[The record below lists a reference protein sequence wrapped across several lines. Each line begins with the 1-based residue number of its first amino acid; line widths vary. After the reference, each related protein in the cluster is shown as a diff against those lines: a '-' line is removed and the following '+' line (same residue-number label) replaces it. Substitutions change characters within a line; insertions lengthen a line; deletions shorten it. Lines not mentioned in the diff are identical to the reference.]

1 MMMIWVR
8 GGVRL
13 WQSLIVTLACVT
25 ALASRASYRCKIS
38 SSVPNLS
45 SIPWEVYGV
54 SCTVTYVG
62 LDVLPPRP
70 LKCFTF
76 KDLLESQHR
85 LHESGQNSMVNALKT
100 LHKIKGAATK
110 QVRRRTTRRTIVLLI
125 SAATRGRLATY
136 IINPSTGWAQW
147 SEGHLIVS
155 VSCLGSALRK
165 PLPICQPLPYRTN
178 CACVLSIEGCGY
190 NTRQNKLISKAGL
203 IEWYVLCAIDC
214 ARIVHSVANLNLG
227 LGMRFH
233 RFEGPRRSQP
243 TS

>member
-1 MMMIWVR
+1 MYSHVCET
-8 GGVRL
+8 GGTR
-13 WQSLIVTLACVT
+13 
-25 ALASRASYRCKIS
+25 R
-38 SSVPNLS
+38 
-45 SIPWEVYGV
+45 
-54 SCTVTYVG
+54 
-62 LDVLPPRP
+62 VLPSCP
-70 LKCFTF
+70 LQRFMF
-76 KDLLESQHR
+76 KNFLESQDQLR
-85 LHESGQNSMVNALKT
+85 ESVQNSMVNALKT

-155 VSCLGSALRK
+155 VSCLGSALCN

-178 CACVLSIEGCGY
+178 CACVLSIEGCAD
-190 NTRQNKLISKAGL
+190 NTRLNKLISKAGL
-203 IEWYVLCAIDC
+203 IEWYVLWAIVC
-214 ARIVHSVANLNLG
+214 ARIVHSVANSNLE